1 MYVEMEL
8 LARERYESRLREAE
22 GVHRTRRLVD
32 PQDRPT
38 RAVPNRPLLRMRRG

>member
-22 GVHRTRRLVD
+22 GVHRTRRLVG
-32 PQDRPT
+32 PEDRT
-38 RAVPNRPLLRMRRG
+38 ARAIPSRRLPRMRRG